1 MRPIPDELSLRRFW
15 SPRYWPVWLLWLWMK
30 LTVRLPYAWQIK
42 IGKGFGRMLQ
52 PLLFRQRH
60 AADRNLAICFPELDE
75 KQRHELLGRH
85 FASYGASLAEM
96 ALGWFAPIETLRRL
110 IRVEGREHLDA
121 ALARGKGV
129 ILFTA
134 HFTCLETG
142 VAILEDLCERCSCMY
157 RPQRNA
163 MIDTMIRRGRSRF
176 AQEQIEKNNV
186 RALLHSLR
194 ANAAVAY
201 LPDHAYSGSHS
212 DLIPFFGEPAVTTT
226 ATSKLA
232 RLSGAAV
239 LPYFFHRLDDDSGYV
254 VDIEPALE
262 NFPSEDPVAD
272 TRRLVAALE
281 DYIERAPDQY
291 LWTYRKFKG
300 RPSGFPDVY
309 ARAS

>member
-1 MRPIPDELSLRRFW
+1 
-15 SPRYWPVWLLWLWMK
+15 
-30 LTVRLPYAWQIK
+30 
-42 IGKGFGRMLQ
+42 
-52 PLLFRQRH
+52 
-60 AADRNLAICFPELDE
+60 
-75 KQRHELLGRH
+75 
-85 FASYGASLAEM
+85 
-96 ALGWFAPIETLRRL
+96 
-110 IRVEGREHLDA
+110 
-121 ALARGKGV
+121 
-129 ILFTA
+129 
-134 HFTCLETG
+134 
-142 VAILEDLCERCSCMY
+142 MY